1 MKFLRHQANWSIYLI
16 QHLMSPKM
24 DNRDQWHHE
33 KIRAMQVLPIYFDPS
48 SEFLMKEVEEFRL
61 AKIEADYQIDQCE

>member
-1 MKFLRHQANWSIYLI
+1 
-16 QHLMSPKM
+16 M